1 MTEPSDGPPPAG
13 DGVPAA
19 GGGAPAAAGPDPAPG
34 RRARL
39 RRVGRRTGRW
49 ALCVLV
55 ALTGAVV
62 GVLLFG
68 RVEAPLG
75 PFDAR
80 FGVSPTGGGVALDVP
95 PLGALDV
102 DAYDGPLGLDVQ
114 LQRADEARIRAL
126 VEDPRRLDSLV
137 DRVTADLGDAVT
149 TLVVRSSLAAV
160 GGAVLLTLVVYR
172 LRWREPAVA
181 AGTVVVVLAGTAG
194 IGAATWRPDALAQ
207 PTYTGLLANAPGLIG
222 DAQDIVAR
230 FDAYRAS
237 LEDLVGNVSTLYAA
251 LSALPAPGGGADTV
265 ALLHVSDIHLNPA
278 GFDLV
283 GQVVEQFRVD
293 AVLDTGDITDWG
305 SEPENQAISSIGRLG
320 VPYVY
325 IRGNHDSATTA
336 ALVASQPNA
345 VVLDDS
351 ATTVAGL
358 TVVGAP
364 DPRFTPDPAN
374 DVGGESLEAS
384 GEQLAEVA
392 GDQPEPPAV
401 AMVHDPQQ
409 APPLDGV
416 VPLVL
421 AGHTH
426 DRDVS
431 TLDGGTRLMVE
442 GSTGGAGLRA
452 LQGDYPEPLTC
463 TVLYLDATTG
473 ELTAY
478 DEITLG
484 GLGETEVTI
493 QRTLV
498 GADDDAG
505 DDDAGD
511 GGAEDGDT
519 GGTPAP
525 TSPGG

>member
-1 MTEPSDGPPPAG
+1 MTDPTDAPPPAAVTTPGPAG
-13 DGVPAA
+13 DATGTP
-19 GGGAPAAAGPDPAPG
+19 GGTSA
-34 RRARL
+34 RRDRL
-39 RRVGRRTGRW
+39 RRAGRYAGRW
-49 ALCVLV
+49 GLCALV
-55 ALTGAVV
+55 AVTGAVV

-68 RVEAPLG
+68 RVDAPLG

-80 FGVSPTGGGVALDVP
+80 FSVSPTGGGVGLDIP
-95 PLGALDV
+95 PLGSLDV

-114 LQRADEARIRAL
+114 LQRADETRIRAL

-137 DRVTADLGDAVT
+137 DRVTDDLGEAVT
-149 TLVVRSSLAAV
+149 DLVVRSSLAAV

-172 LRWREPAVA
+172 RRWREPVVA
-181 AGTVVVVLAGTAG
+181 AGTVVAVLAGAGG
-194 IGAATWRPDALAQ
+194 IGAVTWRPDALAQ

-251 LSALPAPGGGADTV
+251 LSALPAPGGSADTV
-265 ALLHVSDIHLNPA
+265 ALLHVSDLHLNPA

-283 GQVVEQFRVD
+283 GQVVDQFAVD

-305 SEPENQAISSIGRLG
+305 SEPENQAIASIGRLG
-320 VPYVY
+320 VPYVF
-325 IRGNHDSATTA
+325 IRGNHDSAVTA
-336 ALVASQPNA
+336 DLVAAQPNA
-345 VVLDDS
+345 TVLDDT
-351 ATTVAGL
+351 ATTVAGV
-358 TVVGAP
+358 TVVGAR

-374 DVGGESLEAS
+374 DVGEQTLEAG

-392 GDQPEPPAV
+392 EAQPTPPAI
-401 AMVHDPQQ
+401 AMVHDPEQ

-426 DRDVS
+426 ERDVS
-431 TLDGGTRLMVE
+431 TLDEGTRLMVQ

-463 TVLYLDATTG
+463 TVLYLDAATG
-473 ELTAY
+473 QLTGY

-493 QRTLV
+493 ERTLV
-498 GADDDAG
+498 PPDDGDAADDGTG
-505 DDDAGD
+505 D
-511 GGAEDGDT
+511 
-519 GGTPAP
+519 
-525 TSPGG
+525 